1 MIVTVESNFV
11 LEIALRQ
18 DEVAE
23 CERLIALAQAG
34 SIRLAIPACSL
45 FEPFETMVR
54 RRKQREAIFQ
64 KLRDELRELARTEAY
79 AHLVENQDSLA
90 RGAVLMNRA
99 GWISPGQ

>member
-23 CERLIALAQAG
+23 CERLIALAGTG
-34 SIRLAIPACSL
+34 SIRLAMPACSL

-54 RRKQREAIFQ
+54 RRKQR
-64 KLRDELRELARTEAY
+64 DESFPVRSPTFGVGRAAN
-79 AHLVENQDSLA
+79 AHS
-90 RGAVLMNRA
+90 G
-99 GWISPGQ
+99 